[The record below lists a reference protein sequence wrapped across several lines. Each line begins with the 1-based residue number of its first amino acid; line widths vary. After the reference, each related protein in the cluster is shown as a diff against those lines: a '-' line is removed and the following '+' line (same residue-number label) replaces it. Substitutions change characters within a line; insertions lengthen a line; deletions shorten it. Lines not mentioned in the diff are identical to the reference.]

1 MLKTHT
7 LIGFAGKNLLQTNVN
22 LFHPSIT
29 AFAAAKMEIGFIDF
43 RFSKPYLGKELSVYY
58 YKQLQM

>member
-43 RFSKPYLGKELSVYY
+43 RFS
-58 YKQLQM
+58 